1 MDGLDQLSELII
13 YIDRSVIQ
21 PGGLDE
27 LRAGISALVKFIQ
40 DREPQ
45 LLAYGFYFDEDTE
58 RMTVV
63 AIHPDAASLER
74 HLAIGGSEFRKL
86 AHLIDLQRIE
96 VYGRPSKAAMKELR
110 QKARDLG
117 DRGDVRV
124 YSLHQGFAR
133 VGQSSQP

>member
-1 MDGLDQLSELII
+1 MDGLDQHSELII

-21 PGGLDE
+21 PGRVEE
-27 LRAGISALVKFIQ
+27 LKAGISALVEFI
-40 DREPQ
+40 DEREPQ
-45 LLAYGFYFDEDTE
+45 LLAYGFYFDEETGG
-58 RMTVV
+58 MSVV
-63 AIHPDAASLER
+63 AVHPNAASLER

-110 QKARDLG
+110 KKARDLG
-117 DRGDVRV
+117 DHGAVDV

-133 VGQSSQP
+133 VGR